1 MPLQEA
7 PLARWLAAKPDD
19 EVTGRIRMALTK
31 RDDLRGDRAPG
42 ESPSIGTLGMVSRRV
57 RLHVLGHRTL
67 VVGDAY
73 LTSICP
79 ERPHGMLALYATKRG
94 WWPLIAARGRVC
106 LSTPQWSWSW
116 RR

>member
-79 ERPHGMLALYATKRG
+79 ERPHGMLALRDQA
-94 WWPLIAARGRVC
+94 WLAASDCCEGSSV
-106 LSTPQWSWSW
+106 PEAVA
-116 RR
+116 